1 MGVTYN
7 KLISEYEGDL
17 TKECGLT
24 INEVDNNFYFLRG
37 ADIKSVNTNEE
48 KTLLIF
54 EYVNGVKMEVPI
66 SQEFSEINERIDDI
80 IDEIVELGNKNTHI
94 SEHINNLYEQLGF
107 DEENKFMPC
116 HPPVDGEQE
125 KCTIYIRDCESVNE
139 ALLVLDNALAEVD
152 GKYGEDIDF
161 GNELLKELSEK
172 VNTNIENIGDITTDI
187 ETLKEQDKVLQK
199 HIDDEITLRDSNDIR
214 IEKEYKA
221 SDEYLR
227 NEISAERN
235 ERIEVVDNLRNNIAD
250 INDTIS
256 KIEDSNNITNLNI
269 TDLYNKVIDVNSK
282 LNVNDGIN
290 KEQNDK
296 INSSFKS
303 IEEINGTL
311 KTLEEIVKGYQSA
324 IQVLNDR
331 CNVLESE
338 NTNLRSKIEEII
350 ENGGLIDQC
359 RINAVEDAKREIISS
374 DVFKSEGTEIA
385 VNVESGTVKIGFAES
400 LFLGV

>member
-37 ADIKSVNTNEE
+37 ADIKSINTNEE

-80 IDEIVELGNKNTHI
+80 IDEIVELGNKDIHI

-107 DEENKFMPC
+107 DENNKFMPC
-116 HPPVDGEQE
+116 HPPIDGEQKE
-125 KCTIYIRDCESVNE
+125 CTIYIRECKNVNE
-139 ALLVLDNALAEVD
+139 ALFVLDKTLAEVD
-152 GKYGEDIDF
+152 GKYGEDIKF
-161 GNELLKELSEK
+161 GNESIKEFSEK
-172 VNTNIENIGDITTDI
+172 INTNIENIGVITTDI
-187 ETLKEQDKVLQK
+187 GALKEQDKVLQK
-199 HIDDEITLRDSNDIR
+199 HIDDEIILRDSNDIR

-221 SDEYLR
+221 SDDDLR
-227 NEISAERN
+227 NEINTERN
-235 ERIEVVDNLRNNIAD
+235 ERIESIDKLTNSITD

-256 KIEDSNNITNLNI
+256 EMKDNNIT
-269 TDLYNKVIDVNSK
+269 
-282 LNVNDGIN
+282 
-290 KEQNDK
+290 
-296 INSSFKS
+296 S
-303 IEEINGTL
+303 IEQINGTL
-311 KTLEEIVKGYQSA
+311 KNLEEIIKGYQSA

-338 NTNLRSKIEEII
+338 NTNLRSKIGEIT

-359 RINAVEDAKREIISS
+359 RTNAVEDAKREIISS
-374 DVFKSEGTEIA
+374 DVFKPEGTEMV
-385 VNVESGTVKIGFAES
+385 VNVEDGTVKIGFAES

>member
-7 KLISEYEGDL
+7 KLISGYEGDL

-24 INEVDNNFYFLRG
+24 VNEVDNNFYFLRG
-37 ADIKSVNTNEE
+37 ADIKSINTNED

-80 IDEIVELGNKNTHI
+80 IDEIVELGNKDTHI

-107 DEENKFMPC
+107 DENNKFMPC
-116 HPPVDGEQE
+116 HPPVDGEQKE
-125 KCTIYIRDCESVNE
+125 CTMYIRGCKSVNE
-139 ALLVLDNALAEVD
+139 ALFALDYALADVD

-161 GNELLKELSEK
+161 GDESLKD
-172 VNTNIENIGDITTDI
+172 VIGVITTDI

-199 HIDDEITLRDSNDIR
+199 HIDDEVTLRDSNDIR

-221 SDEYLR
+221 SDDALR
-227 NEISAERN
+227 NEINTERN
-235 ERIEVVDNLRNNIAD
+235 ERIESVNNLRNNIAD
-250 INDTIS
+250 INGTIS
-256 KIEDSNNITNLNI
+256 KIEDGNNITNLNI
-269 TDLYNKVIDVNSK
+269 TDLYNKVNDVNSK

-290 KEQNDK
+290 NEQNDR

-303 IEEINGTL
+303 IEEINGVL
-311 KTLEEIVKGYQSA
+311 KNLEETIKGYESA
-324 IQVLNDR
+324 ITALTNW
-331 CNVLESE
+331 CKALGEE
-338 NTNLRSKIEEII
+338 NTNLRSKIEEITKD
-350 ENGGLIDQC
+350 GGLIDKC
-359 RINAVEDAKREIISS
+359 KTNAVEDAKREIISS
-374 DVFKSEGTEIA
+374 NVFKSEGNEMVVT
-385 VNVESGTVKIGFAES
+385 VEGGTVKIGFAET